1 VARILVAEAD
11 VAAARRVCD
20 LLAADGHVAEH
31 VRTGQAALAVHARA
45 DLLIA
50 AADLPGLDGV
60 EVTQRLRS
68 AGHWL
73 PVILTAAEADAAERV
88 IGLEAGAD
96 DFVSGRLKPRELLAR
111 VRAVLRR
118 CEARDDALRL
128 GDLSLEPHQFTA
140 HTREGQLDLRPQE
153 FRLLKALASQPGRVL
168 SRQRLVQLAWDRR
181 VDPATVDVHVSRVR
195 GKLRGSDVKIEN
207 VWGRGYRLVSSE
219 RPAASSPDTRCRS
232 A

>member
-1 VARILVAEAD
+1 MR
-11 VAAARRVCD
+11 D
-20 LLAADGHVAEH
+20 LLAADGHVPEV
-31 VRTGQAALAVHARA
+31 VRTGQAALAVQARA

-68 AGHWL
+68 AGQL
-73 PVILTAAEADAAERV
+73 MPVILTAAQADASERV

-96 DFVSGRLKPRELLAR
+96 DFVSGPLKPKELLAR

-118 CEARDDALRL
+118 SRRRDDEALRL
-128 GDLSLEPHQFTA
+128 GDLSVEPHQFTA
-140 HTREGQLDLRPQE
+140 HTREGELDLRPQE
-153 FRLLKALASQPGRVL
+153 FRLLKALATEPGRVL
-168 SRQRLVQLAWDRR
+168 SRHRLVQLAWDRR

-195 GKLRGSDVKIEN
+195 TKLRGSDVRIEN

-219 RPAASSPDTRCRS
+219 PPAASSPGSRSRS

>member
-11 VAAARRVCD
+11 PNAARRVRD
-20 LLAADGHVAEH
+20 LLAADGHIAEV
-31 VRTGQAALAVHARA
+31 VRTGQAALGMAVQARA

-68 AGHWL
+68 ACL
-73 PVILTAAEADAAERV
+73 LMPVILTAAQADASERIV
-88 IGLEAGAD
+88 GLEAGAD
-96 DFVSGRLKPRELLAR
+96 DFVSGPLKPRELLAR

-118 CEARDDALRL
+118 SRRRDDEALRL
-128 GDLSLEPHQFTA
+128 ADLSVRPQQFTA
-140 HTREGQLDLRPQE
+140 QTREGQLDLRPQE
-153 FRLLKALASQPGRVL
+153 FRLLRALASQPGRVL

-195 GKLRGSDVKIEN
+195 GKLRGSDVRIEN
-207 VWGRGYRLVSSE
+207 VWGQGYRLVSSE
-219 RPAASSPDTRCRS
+219 RQQMACR

>member
-11 VAAARRVCD
+11 PSAARRVRD
-20 LLAADGHVAEH
+20 LLAADGHVAE
-31 VRTGQAALAVHARA
+31 VVGTGQAALAVQARA

-50 AADLPGLDGV
+50 AADLPGVDGV

-68 AGHWL
+68 AGQWT
-73 PVILTAAEADAAERV
+73 PVILTAAQADAAERV
-88 IGLEAGAD
+88 VGLEAGAD
-96 DFVSGRLKPRELLAR
+96 DFVSGPLKPKELLAR

-118 CEARDDALRL
+118 SRRAATDEALRL
-128 GDLSLEPHQFTA
+128 GDLSVQPHQFTA
-140 HTREGQLDLRPQE
+140 HTREGELDLRPQE
-153 FRLLKALASQPGRVL
+153 FRLLKVLASQPGRVL

-195 GKLRGSDVKIEN
+195 GKLRGSGVRIEN

-219 RPAASSPDTRCRS
+219 
-232 A
+232 